1 MTRTAR
7 FAYFLAPMLV
17 CAAVYWRA
25 PFIWFRIDDFAWL
38 GLPQYA
44 RQFGISHALFDPQA
58 QGTVRVLSERVF
70 FLVLSAL
77 FGLHAWPFR
86 AISLVTWF
94 ADLVLIQL
102 IGSRLTG
109 SRVAGL
115 WAAVLWTMSATLILP
130 LAWASAYNE
139 VLCAFLMMTAF
150 YARLRWIE
158 SGAGKWRWIEAGA
171 YLLGFGALEV
181 IVVYP
186 VLVLVYSAV
195 SAKVNALARR
205 RQPGVWSSMWWMFLP
220 AAAFGLAHLR
230 LMSAETS
237 PIYRLYFDRR
247 LITDLFAYVLWTVG
261 PSRMELVGEAWR
273 QPGVVASKVIALVLA
288 GFALWKI
295 WRREFAALFMGA
307 WFVIVLAPVLPLAN
321 HLSEY
326 YVTVPGIGLG
336 WLAGWAMVSAWR
348 SGVLARTVVVLIAG
362 AYAAGSIAEI
372 DRIAAWQMDVTARMR
387 VLLRA
392 LEGTTAE
399 YPGTALVLTG
409 VSEDLFLAGFRDDP
423 FRLLGIHEVW
433 LAPGQDQVLYRK
445 DLDGLDRFRTSM
457 EELAPR
463 MAGGG
468 VRVLELAGATV
479 HDVTGPY
486 SAVMRALYADTHP
499 NFVDAG
505 DPSYSVALG
514 SGWYP
519 IENSARWIGRTAT
532 LDIRRAADSQ
542 SRLYVTGFAAKA
554 AVEAGPVPLRFL
566 ADGHEIGTA
575 KIAQP
580 GPFNVDFAM
589 PPGPAVARI
598 TIECNRVMRPP
609 GDPRELGMI
618 LRTFTVR

>member
-17 CAAVYWRA
+17 CTAVYWRA
-25 PFIWFRIDDFAWL
+25 PFIWFRMDDFAWL

-44 RQFGISHALFDPQA
+44 GQFGIIHALFDPQA

-70 FLVLSAL
+70 FLVLSGL

-86 AISLVTWF
+86 AISLATWL
-94 ADLVLIQL
+94 ADLVLIQV
-102 IGSRLTG
+102 IGARLTG
-109 SRVAGL
+109 SRAAGL

-139 VLCAFLMMTAF
+139 VLCTFLMLTAF

-158 SGAGKWRWIEAGA
+158 AGAGKWRWIEACA

-186 VLVLVYSAV
+186 VLVLVYSAIC
-195 SAKVNALARR
+195 AEARQR
-205 RQPGVWSSMWWMFLP
+205 RPGLWSSTWWMFLP
-220 AAAFGLAHLR
+220 AVAFGLAHLR
-230 LMSAETS
+230 LMPAETT

-247 LITDLFAYVLWTVG
+247 LITDFFAYVLWTVG
-261 PSRMELVGEAWR
+261 PSRMELVGEVWR
-273 QPGVVASKVIALVLA
+273 QPGVVASKIIAVVLA
-288 GFALWKI
+288 GFAFWKM

-307 WFVIVLAPVLPLAN
+307 WFVVVLAPVLPLAN

-326 YVTVPGIGLG
+326 YVTVSGIGLA

-348 SGVLARTVVVLIAG
+348 SGVPARTVAVLVAVV
-362 AYAAGSIAEI
+362 YAAGSIAEI

-387 VLLRA
+387 VLMRA
-392 LEGTTAE
+392 LEGTTSA
-399 YPGTALVLTG
+399 YPGTALVLSG
-409 VSEDLFLAGFRDDP
+409 VSDDLFLAGFRDDP

-445 DLDGLDRFRTSM
+445 DLNGLDRFRTTV
-457 EELAPR
+457 EQLAPR

-468 VRVLELAGATV
+468 VRTLEISGATV
-479 HDVTGPY
+479 RDVTGPY
-486 SAVMRALYADTHP
+486 SAVMRALYAEAYP

-505 DPSYSVALG
+505 DPSYSLALG

-519 IENSARWIGRTAT
+519 IENSARWIGRSAT
-532 LDIRRAADSQ
+532 VDIGRGAGSL

-554 AVEAGPVPLRFL
+554 AVEPGPVPLRFL

-580 GPFNVDFAM
+580 GPFTVDFAM

-598 TIECNRVMRPP
+598 TIECSRVLRPP

-618 LRTFTVR
+618 LRTFAVR